1 MSGAEPL
8 FERVYI
14 SVGTNV
20 DRERNLPGGL
30 RALRERFGPLA
41 VSTVYECPAVGF
53 EGEDFYNC
61 VAAFDSDEPVLDVY
75 RALHA
80 IEDRFGRERDKP
92 KFSPRTLDL
101 DLLLFGSRIVRDG
114 KLVLPRPEI
123 DRVAFVL
130 GPLAELAG
138 DLEHPVHGEPFTAHW
153 ARFDG
158 VGAGELRPVEPVGLV
173 PPDLDR

>member
-1 MSGAEPL
+1 VL
-8 FERVYI
+8 ERVYVSI
-14 SVGTNV
+14 GTNV
-20 DRERNLPGGL
+20 DREHNLPGGL

-61 VAAFDSDEPVLDVY
+61 VAAFDCDEPVLTVHG
-75 RALHA
+75 ALHA
-80 IEDRFGRERDKP
+80 IEDACGRDRSAP
-92 KFSPRTLDL
+92 KFSPRTLDI
-101 DLLLFGSRIVRDG
+101 DLLLFGGRIVREG

-138 DLEHPVHGEPFTAHW
+138 DRHHPVHDEPLTALW
-153 ARFDG
+153 ARFAG
-158 VGAGELRPVEPVGLV
+158 VGAGQLRPVDPEGLV
-173 PPDLDR
+173 PDEVRE